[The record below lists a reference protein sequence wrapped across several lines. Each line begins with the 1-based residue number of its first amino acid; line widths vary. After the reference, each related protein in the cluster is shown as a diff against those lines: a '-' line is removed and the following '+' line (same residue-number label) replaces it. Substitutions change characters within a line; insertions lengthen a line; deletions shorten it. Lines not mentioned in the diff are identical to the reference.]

1 MVGSQSKIPIRPKM
15 SEMKSQEIQA
25 VITPRTNELRRITRV
40 MFSRWV
46 VTVGVVIIGLLIL
59 IAIFAPLIAPYQP
72 NATDMK
78 GMLQQPSKTHLLGSD
93 QVGRDLLSR
102 VIFGSR
108 ISLLVGIVAVT
119 IAGFI
124 GIGLGL
130 IAGYFGG
137 WIGNVIM
144 RFIDA
149 LLALPPLVLMLA
161 IAAILGNGLFNV
173 LVALGIGMMPTYC
186 RLMYAQVTTLRE
198 NDYVIAATSIGAS
211 NSRIMVRHLLPNAFP
226 PLLVLVTVNLG
237 TAIMMEASLSYL
249 GIGIVPPTAT
259 WGAMVSAGQGFLLTN
274 PLLSFIPGIA
284 ILLVVLAFNMVGD
297 GLRDALD
304 PRLRGMV

>member
-1 MVGSQSKIPIRPKM
+1 M
-15 SEMKSQEIQA
+15 SETKSDMIAPGELGSR
-25 VITPRTNELRRITRV
+25 VNEWRRIVKV

-46 VTVGVVIIGLLIL
+46 VTAGVVIIGLLFIV
-59 IAIFAPLIAPYQP
+59 AIFAPVLAPYQP

-78 GMLQQPSKTHLLGSD
+78 AMLQSPSSSHLFGTD

-108 ISLLVGIVAVT
+108 ISLMVGIIAVT
-119 IAGFI
+119 IAGAI
-124 GIGLGL
+124 GIILGL
-130 IAGYFGG
+130 VAGFFRG
-137 WIGNVIM
+137 WIGNIIM

-161 IAAILGNGLFNV
+161 IAAVLGNGIFNV
-173 LVALGIGMMPTYC
+173 LVALGVGMMPTYC

-198 NDYVIAATSIGAS
+198 SDYILAANSIGA
-211 NSRIMVRHLLPNAFP
+211 NSLRIMFRHLLPNAFP

-259 WGAMVSAGQGFLLTN
+259 WGAMVSSGQGFLLTN

-304 PRLRGMV
+304 PRLRGMI

>member
-1 MVGSQSKIPIRPKM
+1 M
-15 SEMKSQEIQA
+15 SETKRELNASEDMTSHA
-25 VITPRTNELRRITRV
+25 SELRRVFKV

-46 VTVGVVIIGLLIL
+46 VTAGAVIIVIL
-59 IAIFAPLIAPYQP
+59 IIVAIFSPLLAPYAP

-78 GMLQQPSKTHLLGSD
+78 AMLQSPSSAHLFGTD

-108 ISLLVGIVAVT
+108 ISLMVGIVAVT
-119 IAGFI
+119 FAGALGITLGLVAGF
-124 GIGLGL
+124 
-130 IAGYFGG
+130 FSG
-137 WIGNVIM
+137 WIGNIIM

-161 IAAILGNGLFNV
+161 IAAVLGNGIFNV
-173 LVALGIGMMPTYC
+173 LVALGVAMMPTYC

-198 NDYVIAATSIGAS
+198 SDYILAANSIGAS
-211 NSRIMVRHLLPNAFP
+211 NLRIMIRHLLPNAFP

-249 GIGIVPPTAT
+249 GIGIIPPTAT
-259 WGAMVSAGQGFLLTN
+259 WGAMVSSGQGFLLTN
-274 PLLSFIPGIA
+274 PLLSFVPGIA
-284 ILLVVLAFNMVGD
+284 ILLVVMAFNMVGD

-304 PRLRGMV
+304 PRLRGMI

>member
-1 MVGSQSKIPIRPKM
+1 MSQVNQQTIITEAPPRV
-15 SEMKSQEIQA
+15 SEW
-25 VITPRTNELRRITRV
+25 RRIAKV

-46 VTVGVVIIGLLIL
+46 VTFGMVIIVVTIL
-59 IAIFAPLIAPYQP
+59 VAIFAPLIAPYGP

-78 GMLQQPSKTHLLGSD
+78 GMLLQPSKAHLLGTD

-119 IAGFI
+119 IAGFV
-124 GIGLGL
+124 GIALGL
-130 IAGYFGG
+130 IAGFFSG
-137 WIGNVIM
+137 WIGNIIM

-149 LLALPPLVLMLA
+149 LLSLPPLVLMLA
-161 IAAILGNGLFNV
+161 IASILGGGLFNV
-173 LVALGIGMMPTYC
+173 LLALGVGMMPTYC
-186 RLMYAQVTTLRE
+186 RLMFAQVTILRE
-198 NDYVIAATSIGAS
+198 SDYVTAAHSIGAG
-211 NSRIMVRHLLPNAFP
+211 NLRIMLRHLLPNAFP
-226 PLLVLVTVNLG
+226 PLLVLITVNLG

-259 WGAMVSAGQGFLLTN
+259 WGSMVSGGQGYLLTN

-297 GLRDALD
+297 GFRDALD
-304 PRLRGMV
+304 PRLRGTL